1 MNNTQSVRIRKNE
14 LNRTIFMIL
23 TNQQMA
29 FGTVWIDYAS
39 NSINGIGGGKL
50 LETTVEACTEPTIFT
65 SPPTATSA

>member
-1 MNNTQSVRIRKNE
+1 MPGTA
-14 LNRTIFMIL
+14 TH

-39 NSINGIGGGKL
+39 NSITGIGGGKL
-50 LETTVEACTEPTIFT
+50 LETTVDGVYGTNNFT